1 MVIRLDE
8 WLSSN
13 DLALLRLHGL
23 KGHST
28 SNSFVSQRAAAKLHS
43 PLPLLASIEC
53 DIMNSTQRHIDSSTS
68 RELTPTTFDS
78 SGERPQLPTSVVSYR
93 VSTRDMYY
101 THNVGVLQQDQQ
113 D

>member
-8 WLSSN
+8 RLHSN

-53 DIMNSTQRHIDSSTS
+53 DIMNSTQRRIDSSIS
-68 RELTPTTFDS
+68 RELTPATF
-78 SGERPQLPTSVVSYR
+78 V
-93 VSTRDMYY
+93 
-101 THNVGVLQQDQQ
+101 
-113 D
+113 